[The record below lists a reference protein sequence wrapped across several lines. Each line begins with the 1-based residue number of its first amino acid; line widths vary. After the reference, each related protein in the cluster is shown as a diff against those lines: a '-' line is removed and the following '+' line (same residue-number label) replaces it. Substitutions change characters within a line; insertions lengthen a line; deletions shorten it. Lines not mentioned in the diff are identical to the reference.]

1 MKQEGN
7 ISKHKVVTFL
17 SREEMEF
24 LDKLKNDALFS
35 TGHKLSYND
44 ILKGLVDLAIDAHL
58 SAEDVDTTEKLEQ
71 KMLEKIKETL
81 EKLTEQKPSSEGA
94 K

>member
-1 MKQEGN
+1 MLDRKE
-7 ISKHKVVTFL
+7 V
-17 SREEMEF
+17 EF

-58 SAEDVDTTEKLEQ
+58 SAENVDSVEKLEK

-81 EKLTEQKPSSEGA
+81 EKIKGQKP
-94 K
+94 

>member
-1 MKQEGN
+1 MKKDHDAL
-7 ISKHKVVTFL
+7 KHKVITMLDRKEV
-17 SREEMEF
+17 EF
-24 LDKLKNDALFS
+24 LDKLGKDALFS

-58 SAEDVDTTEKLEQ
+58 SAENVDSVEKLEE

-81 EKLTEQKPSSEGA
+81 GKIKEEKNK

>member
-1 MKQEGN
+1 MEKHN
-7 ISKHKVVTFL
+7 PKHKVVTFL
-17 SREEMEF
+17 ERKEVEF

-58 SAEDVDTTEKLEQ
+58 NAENVDSIEKLEE
-71 KMLEKIKETL
+71 KMYEKIREMLEKIKKEAQN
-81 EKLTEQKPSSEGA
+81 EK
-94 K
+94 

>member
-1 MKQEGN
+1 MEDKVTQL
-7 ISKHKVVTFL
+7 KHKVITMLDRKEV
-17 SREEMEF
+17 EF

-44 ILKGLVDLAIDAHL
+44 ILKGLVELAMDTHLDARNVH
-58 SAEDVDTTEKLEQ
+58 SDKELEE

-81 EKLTEQKPSSEGA
+81 EKIKDEKKSN

>member
-1 MKQEGN
+1 MEKNKQN
-7 ISKHKVVTFL
+7 PTHKVVTFL
-17 SREEMEF
+17 ERKEVEF

-44 ILKGLVDLAIDAHL
+44 ILKGLVDLAIDSHL
-58 SAEDVDTTEKLEQ
+58 SADNVHSVEELEK
-71 KMLEKIKETL
+71 KMYEKIKETL
-81 EKLTEQKPSSEGA
+81 EEIKKREKP

>member
-1 MKQEGN
+1 MENKAKFP
-7 ISKHKVVTFL
+7 KHRVVTFL
-17 SREEMEF
+17 SREEVEF
-24 LDKLKNDALFS
+24 LDKLGKDALFT

-58 SAEDVDTTEKLEQ
+58 SAENVDSTEKLEE
-71 KMLEKIKETL
+71 KMLQKIKETL
-81 EKLTEQKPSSEGA
+81 EKMKEDNKH